1 MLQITQDKLRSTG
14 SHQTQFF
21 SFSQDKDSVLN
32 SDLGRKKLR
41 EVGIGTPLQV
51 GEWLVKVF
59 REDFKLDE
67 LADQLE
73 VFIHK
78 NKIICA

>member
-1 MLQITQDKLRSTG
+1 MLQTTQDKLHSTG
-14 SHQTQFF
+14 SHRTQFF
-21 SFSQDKDSVLN
+21 SFCQDKDSILN

-73 VFIHK
+73 VYIHE
-78 NKIICA
+78 NLST